1 VPGRGAGHGL
11 SGADVSG
18 ELGLHPA
25 GGVQVQQKEGN
36 EIDTVMSSYYG
47 EEQVTAIINLKVDT
61 KAADTIA
68 EKVSKYALVEDVF
81 LVTGDTDIV
90 VKTKFHNYN
99 QLKRFLVDDISTI
112 DGVKDTK
119 TLMVVTT
126 FKERGTIISEPQEPN
141 K

>member
-1 VPGRGAGHGL
+1 
-11 SGADVSG
+11 
-18 ELGLHPA
+18 
-25 GGVQVQQKEGN
+25 
-36 EIDTVMSSYYG
+36 MSSYYG

-61 KAADTIA
+61 KDADTIA
-68 EKVSKYALVEDVF
+68 EKVSKYNLVEDVF

-99 QLKRFLVDDISTI
+99 QLKRFLVDEISNI
-112 DGVKDTK
+112 DGVRDTK

-126 FKERGTIISEPQEPN
+126 FKERGEFKFETPEPS

>member
-1 VPGRGAGHGL
+1 MQ
-11 SGADVSG
+11 
-18 ELGLHPA
+18 E
-25 GGVQVQQKEGN
+25 KEGN

-68 EKVSKYALVEDVF
+68 EKVAKYALVEDVF

-99 QLKRFLVDDISTI
+99 QLKRFLVDDISEHRRREGHEDA
-112 DGVKDTK
+112 DGGHDLQGKRKDHIRITGAEQIG
-119 TLMVVTT
+119 
-126 FKERGTIISEPQEPN
+126 FD
-141 K
+141 

>member
-1 VPGRGAGHGL
+1 MQ
-11 SGADVSG
+11 
-18 ELGLHPA
+18 E
-25 GGVQVQQKEGN
+25 KEGN

-61 KAADTIA
+61 KAADIIA
-68 EKVSKYALVEDVF
+68 EKVASYGLVEDVF

-99 QLKRFLVDDISTI
+99 QLKRFLVDDISNI

-126 FKERGTIISEPQEPN
+126 FKERGKIVTESQEPS

>member
-1 VPGRGAGHGL
+1 
-11 SGADVSG
+11 
-18 ELGLHPA
+18 
-25 GGVQVQQKEGN
+25 VQKKEGN
-36 EIDTVMSSYYG
+36 EIDKVMSSYFG

-61 KAADTIA
+61 KDADKIA
-68 EKVSKYALVEDVF
+68 EKVAKYALVEDVF

-90 VKTKFHNYN
+90 VKTKFNNYN
-99 QLKRFLVDDISTI
+99 QLKRFLVDEISNI

-126 FKERGTIISEPQEPN
+126 FKERGEVKTESQESS